1 MTKNIISLVF
11 LFRNQFVTNK
21 ENNSNFVVDYENRL
35 RKQNKYK
42 TLRKSEINNV
52 LVANYE
58 PVGDYGK
65 GLIRYFSTLYEART
79 K

>member
-1 MTKNIISLVF
+1 MTKNIIPLVF

-35 RKQNKYK
+35 RKQKINTKHYEIAK
-42 TLRKSEINNV
+42 INNV

-58 PVGDYGK
+58 PVGN
-65 GLIRYFSTLYEART
+65 
-79 K
+79 